1 MRETSGRGSD
11 GARAKNSGLWWG
23 LAMLVDLHA
32 HYPIHLLPP
41 EQRHTHKRLGR
52 WESERFRALIIRW
65 LSRFA
70 NYQGPGNT
78 PGVTVDLMLDGDVGA
93 VLSVLYSPFDE
104 IDLTK
109 RYGAPPTG
117 EYFQHLLD
125 QLELVE
131 SDIVQNHNDEAA
143 VVRTPAGLD
152 RTLDEGRIAFIHAV
166 EGGFHLGADEDE
178 VRHNVGVLAER
189 GVAYV
194 TVAHLFWRGVA
205 TNANAL
211 PFLPDWLYRRLFPQP
226 KREGLTQLGKAA
238 VAAMIEHGILVDI
251 SHMSEAATADTLAL
265 LDEHDPARRV
275 PVLATHVA
283 CRFGNLQYN
292 LGNETIA
299 RVKERNGVLGLI
311 VCRHFIADGLRKP
324 RRFQESV
331 ELICKHIDRIRDH
344 TGSFDHVA
352 IGSDLDGYI
361 KPALTGIEHLG
372 RMSELQAALV
382 ARYGE
387 SAARKICS
395 ENALRVLRAAWQQPP
410 I

>member
-1 MRETSGRGSD
+1 MVGPRV
-11 GARAKNSGLWWG
+11 
-23 LAMLVDLHA
+23 LVDLHA
-32 HYPIHLLPP
+32 HYPMHLLPP
-41 EQRHTHKRLGR
+41 EQGHTHKALGR

-65 LSRFA
+65 LSILA

-78 PGVTVDLMLDGDVGA
+78 PGVTVDRMRDGDVGA

-109 RYGAPPTG
+109 RYGAPPSAA
-117 EYFQHLLD
+117 YFQHLLD

-131 SDIVQNHNDEAA
+131 DDIVENHNDEAA
-143 VVRTPAGLD
+143 VVRTPAELD
-152 RTLDEGRIAFIHAV
+152 RTLAEGRIAFIHAV
-166 EGGFHLGADEDE
+166 EGGFHLGASEEE

-194 TVAHLFWRGVA
+194 TVAHLFWRRVA
-205 TNANAL
+205 TNANAI
-211 PFLPDWLYRRLFPQP
+211 PFVWDWLYRRLFPQP
-226 KREGLTQLGKAA
+226 TSEGLTRLGKTA

-283 CRFGNLQYN
+283 YRFGKLQYN
-292 LGNETIA
+292 LGSETVR
-299 RVKERNGVLGLI
+299 RVIERKGVLGLI
-311 VCRHFIADGLRKP
+311 VCRHFIADGLPKP
-324 RRFQESV
+324 DSFKQSV

-344 TGSFDHVA
+344 SPARSFDHVA

-361 KPALTGIEHLG
+361 KPALNGIEHLG
-372 RMSELQAALV
+372 RMRALQAAL
-382 ARYGE
+382 AERYGE
-387 SAARKICS
+387 SAAHKVCS
-395 ENALRVLRAAWQQPP
+395 ENALRVLRAGWRQSV
-410 I
+410 

>member
-1 MRETSGRGSD
+1 V
-11 GARAKNSGLWWG
+11 
-23 LAMLVDLHA
+23 LVDLHA
-32 HYPIHLLPP
+32 HYPMHLLPP
-41 EQRHTHKRLGR
+41 EQGHTHKALGR

-65 LSRFA
+65 LSRLA

-78 PGVTVDLMLDGDVGA
+78 PGVTVDLMRDGDVGA
-93 VLSVLYSPFDE
+93 VLSVLYAPFDE

-131 SDIVQNHNDEAA
+131 DDIVENHDDEAA
-143 VVRTPAGLD
+143 VVRTPAELD
-152 RTLDEGRIAFIHAV
+152 RTLAEGRIAFIHAV
-166 EGGFHLGADEDE
+166 EGGFHLGASEEE

-194 TVAHLFWRGVA
+194 TVAHLFWRRVA
-205 TNANAL
+205 TNANAI
-211 PFLPDWLYRRLFPQP
+211 PFVWDWLYRRLFPQP
-226 KREGLTQLGKAA
+226 TCEGLTPLGKAA
-238 VAAMIEHGILVDI
+238 VVAMIEHGILVDI

-275 PVLATHVA
+275 PVLATHA
-283 CRFGNLQYN
+283 AYRFGNLQYN
-292 LGNETIA
+292 LREETVR
-299 RVKERNGVLGLI
+299 RVIERKGVLGLI

-324 RRFQESV
+324 SGFPESV

-361 KPALTGIEHLG
+361 KPALNGIEHLG
-372 RMSELQAALV
+372 RMRALQAALA

-387 SAARKICS
+387 SAAHKVCS
-395 ENALRVLRAAWQQPP
+395 ENALRVLRAGWRQSPV
-410 I
+410 